1 MRLWGDEDGLAFKK
15 LAPVTVATNATA
27 LAFDMGPRDDCEN
40 VL

>member
-1 MRLWGDEDGLAFKK
+1 MMPWESEDELAFKK

-27 LAFDMGPRDDCEN
+27 LAFDIGPLEDCEN